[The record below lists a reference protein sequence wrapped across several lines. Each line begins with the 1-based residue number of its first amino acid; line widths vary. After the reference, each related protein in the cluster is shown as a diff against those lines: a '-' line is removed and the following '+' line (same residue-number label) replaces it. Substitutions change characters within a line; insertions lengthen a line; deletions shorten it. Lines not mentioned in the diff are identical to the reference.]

1 MFSKISW
8 LDFFVIPHC
17 NLQFERM
24 SKSTI
29 SFEYIR
35 SCHTIFSNNKVQ
47 FFHLCLNRQ
56 LSIYTRIFHWKIFD
70 SVTCVKRFKIRY
82 CKKSAISFE
91 KSRFASILSLHNYRF
106 FFCHQ
111 SLNRRF
117 WSCGKLFHR
126 KIVNFVRCFKMLVA
140 VISQKC
146 NKFFSRY
153 SISCLSVMAGFFL
166 PPRPQSRFFKMWEN
180 LSFEDATFVFF
191 CFRMLTIW
199 NFKKVLLILFH
210 LNIRTHIGA

>member
-24 SKSTI
+24 SKITI
-29 SFEYIR
+29 SIDYIR

-91 KSRFASILSLHNYRF
+91 KSRFASIISLHNYRF
-106 FFCHQ
+106 HFCHQ

-117 WSCGKLFHR
+117 WCCGKLLFHR
-126 KIVNFVRCFKMLVA
+126 KTVNFVPYINMLIA
-140 VISQKC
+140 GNSQKC
-146 NKFFSRY
+146 NKFFSLFA
-153 SISCLSVMAGFFL
+153 ISCLSVTAG
-166 PPRPQSRFFKMWEN
+166 
-180 LSFEDATFVFF
+180 
-191 CFRMLTIW
+191 
-199 NFKKVLLILFH
+199 
-210 LNIRTHIGA
+210 